1 MLSKVLYSGVVCVF
15 LFAFGV
21 VPLTVC
27 AQTNNQVT
35 LHYPQLDSLAD
46 SIKKQYIADKR
57 LDVFDVQVSDKVG
70 QPMLLGVTTNQQ
82 ALTDY
87 VSKARELFPSLID
100 STLFLDNDKYGV
112 VTISVADMRV
122 NSDFDYE
129 MATQSLLGTPIDV
142 LQKRG
147 SWSRVRTPDG
157 YISWVQNI
165 SFAEMDGKQ
174 FNEWITAKK
183 IIFTD
188 YTGFSYQATDTK
200 SQHVSDLVSGNIL
213 KYEGDAGKYYSVS
226 YPDGRKAYV
235 LKEQAAIYNN
245 WLSSLQLSEQS
256 IVDRAKTYMG
266 IPYVWGGTSVKG
278 MDCSGF
284 TKTVLF
290 MHGVILM
297 RDASQQVNT
306 GTPVDI
312 SQGYDN
318 LKVGDLLFF
327 GKKAVDGKKER
338 IRHVAFYL
346 GNNKFI
352 HASGFIRINSLNP
365 ADPDY
370 DEHNTKEF
378 VRASR
383 VIGAVGSPGIWSIKD
398 NAMYNKVSEK

>member
-1 MLSKVLYSGVVCVF
+1 MLSKVLLLSARCVF
-15 LFAFGV
+15 LSIVGV
-21 VPLTVC
+21 FSMTVC
-27 AQTNNQVT
+27 AQTIA
-35 LHYPQLDSLAD
+35 HEEFGYPQLDSLAD
-46 SIKKQYIADKR
+46 SVRKHYIADKR
-57 LDVFDVQVSDKVG
+57 LDVFDIQVSDKDG
-70 QPMLLGVTTNQQ
+70 QPILTGGTTNQQ

-100 STLFLDNDKYGV
+100 STLFLDNGKYGV

-188 YTGFSYQATDTK
+188 YTGFSYQSADLK

-213 KYEGDAGKYYSVS
+213 KYEGDAGKYYGVS

-235 LKEQAAIYNN
+235 LKEQATMYNN
-245 WLSSLQLSEQS
+245 WLSSLQMSEQS

-306 GTPVDI
+306 GIPVDI
-312 SQGYDN
+312 SRGYDN

-327 GKKAVDGKKER
+327 GKKAEGDKKER

-352 HASGFIRINSLNP
+352 HASGFIRINSLDP
-365 ADPDY
+365 TDPDY

-383 VIGAVGSPGIWSIKD
+383 VIGAVSSPGIWSIKD